1 MSNSEELLA
10 IRNESIKQQEQCLEI
25 IENAIKE
32 YSALY
37 YNEYLNK
44 MLENDAS
51 SHSMSN
57 LTIALSD
64 LNKITL
70 CTRICV
76 IIIIAIYYI
85 IV

>member
-32 YSALY
+32 YSTLY

-44 MLENDAS
+44 ILE
-51 SHSMSN
+51 
-57 LTIALSD
+57 
-64 LNKITL
+64 K
-70 CTRICV
+70 C
-76 IIIIAIYYI
+76 
-85 IV
+85 

>member
-32 YSALY
+32 YSTLY

-44 MLENDAS
+44 ILENDAS
-51 SHSMSN
+51 SHSMSET
-57 LTIALSD
+57 TIDFSD
-64 LNKITL
+64 KSKVKSITNGEGQ
-70 CTRICV
+70 
-76 IIIIAIYYI
+76 AFF
-85 IV
+85 